1 MALVVVFVCL
11 FVVFYPNILAD
22 LAAGLLDSE
31 REWIVSS
38 QQSQEKK
45 KKFLTA
51 ELSLLGGPMGHSNIV
66 SQKRQTSA
74 ELAALRPSVNLLLEN
89 GRSKNSKQ
97 FKKYAANVM
106 QLN

>member
-1 MALVVVFVCL
+1 MFFVCL
-11 FVVFYPNILAD
+11 FFVFYPNILAD
-22 LAAGLLDSE
+22 LAESLLDSE
-31 REWIVSS
+31 IEWIVSS
-38 QQSQEKK
+38 QQRQEK

-51 ELSLLGGPMGHSNIV
+51 QLSLLGGPMGHSNIV

-89 GRSKNSKQ
+89 GRSKNSEQ

>member
-1 MALVVVFVCL
+1 
-11 FVVFYPNILAD
+11 
-22 LAAGLLDSE
+22 
-31 REWIVSS
+31 
-38 QQSQEKK
+38 
-45 KKFLTA
+45 
-51 ELSLLGGPMGHSNIV
+51 MGHSNIV

-89 GRSKNSKQ
+89 GRSKDSEQ

>member
-1 MALVVVFVCL
+1 MDRLLSAE
-11 FVVFYPNILAD
+11 
-22 LAAGLLDSE
+22 AG
-31 REWIVSS
+31 
-38 QQSQEKK
+38 K

-51 ELSLLGGPMGHSNIV
+51 QLSLLGGPMGHSNIV

-89 GRSKNSKQ
+89 GRSKNSEQ